1 MCKPDYMPISLDK
14 ERQDFIIDRIV
25 DHDIATAR
33 NGSYKRIASLI
44 FEVRWAGYNASED
57 TWHIYKSIPR
67 VKTLDDYAND
77 NMTFNR
83 LYTKKRY
90 MNLHKRKPSEISSFQ
105 HLAIL
110 CIFLLKNDPGRSVS
124 SKPAPRTSTYT

>member
-1 MCKPDYMPISLDK
+1 MYFILANYVLAQHQMCKPDYMPVSLDK

-33 NGSYKRIASLI
+33 DGFYERGPRLI
-44 FEVRWAGYNASED
+44 FEVHWAGYDASED
-57 TWHIYKSIPR
+57 TWQTYKSIRR
-67 VKTLDDYAND
+67 VKALDDYAND
-77 NMTFNR
+77 NITFKR

-90 MNLHKRKPSEISSFQ
+90 MNLHKKKPSKISSFQ

-110 CIFLLKNDPGRSVS
+110 CIFLLK
-124 SKPAPRTSTYT
+124 